1 MRLYEFDKPRL
12 VCAKLKEI
20 VAFGNLDHLSEYLG
34 PLSVDLVFF
43 LQKLLLARGIKALV
57 LSLVYLSAV
66 VEVLEYFFYDFF
78 MALLGS
84 SYVVVVGDV

>member
-12 VCAKLKEI
+12 VGAKLKEI
-20 VAFGNLDHLSEYLG
+20 VAFCNLDHISEYLG
-34 PLSVDLVFF
+34 PLSVNLVFF
-43 LQKLLLARGIKALV
+43 LQKLLLARGVKALV
-57 LSLVYLSAV
+57 LCLVYLSAV

-84 SYVVVVGDV
+84 SYVVVVGNV